1 MVFVL
6 SYDLKCLC
14 CHSVHNFLHSDF
26 YMKCVGIWNSPPYQI
41 SSASVQWFIICHT
54 TEKLYVQFVH
64 LVHSILTWV
73 ICNRSYILYFFINLC
88 IVQQYI
94 VLYLV
99 LCLKVMWKPSWG
111 FVTLISAGIVC
122 FPATGFVIL
131 LEVTMTTYKSPVHF
145 IHDKVGDT
153 PYVAQLL
160 FLWETIRLIWRRNM
174 HH

>member
-64 LVHSILTWV
+64 LVHSILTWM
-73 ICNRSYILYFFINLC
+73 ICNRSYILYFLINLC
-88 IVQQYI
+88 VVQQFV

-99 LCLKVMWKPSWG
+99 LCVKVMWKPSW
-111 FVTLISAGIVC
+111 
-122 FPATGFVIL
+122 GFVIL
-131 LEVTMTTYKSPVHF
+131 LEVTMTTYKSSVHS
-145 IHDKVGDT
+145 ILDKVGDT
-153 PYVAQLL
+153 PCIAQLL
-160 FLWETIRLIWRRNM
+160 FLWETD
-174 HH
+174 